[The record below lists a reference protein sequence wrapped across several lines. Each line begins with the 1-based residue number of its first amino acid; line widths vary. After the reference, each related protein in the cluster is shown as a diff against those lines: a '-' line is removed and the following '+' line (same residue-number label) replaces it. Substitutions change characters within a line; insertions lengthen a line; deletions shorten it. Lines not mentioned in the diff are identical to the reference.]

1 MLELELR
8 RKLIQ
13 YILGNISLREFQQWF
28 VPTTWD
34 IHLSTEPGAID
45 LTYKVELRLAEYTS
59 GHLPEN
65 QLRREFGELLSK
77 ATFSMSSSPLIQTS
91 SSSQPIEWQLLTSVA
106 EGQSQSSGTLSVV
119 ELS

>member
-13 YILGNISLREFQQWF
+13 YLLGNMSLREFQQWF

-45 LTYKVELRLAEYTS
+45 LTYKIDLRLAEYTS

-65 QLRREFGELLSK
+65 QLRREFGDFSSRVTKLSNPNP
-77 ATFSMSSSPLIQTS
+77 MSL
-91 SSSQPIEWQLLTSVA
+91 A
-106 EGQSQSSGTLSVV
+106 GC
-119 ELS
+119 